1 MTKYPDFVTGG
12 LSYIPQSKG
21 FDELT
26 TRFVSAYANGSYA
39 FKNRYML
46 SGSARRDASNLF
58 GLNTNDKW
66 NLLWSVG
73 ASWEISREPFYRL
86 NSVPYLRL
94 RSTYGFSGNIDPS
107 MSALTTI
114 RYVAVSPNTPGAPYA
129 RPDNYSNP
137 DLRWETAGMFNI
149 GLDFTSLGGKLRG
162 SLEYYRKMGKD
173 LFGVAQMDATAGI
186 GNTIDKNVANIREM
200 GVDRTEE
207 VRVGKGGIRTYK

>member
-1 MTKYPDFVTGG
+1 MRISDWSSDVCSSD
-12 LSYIPQSKG
+12 L
-21 FDELT
+21 
-26 TRFVSAYANGSYA
+26 
-39 FKNRYML
+39 
-46 SGSARRDASNLF
+46 
-58 GLNTNDKW
+58 

-149 GLDFTSLGGKLRG
+149 G
-162 SLEYYRKMGKD
+162 
-173 LFGVAQMDATAGI
+173 QI
-186 GNTIDKNVANIREM
+186 GRASCRE
-200 GVDRTEE
+200 
-207 VRVGKGGIRTYK
+207 RVCQYV